1 MQEWPNLLAISI
13 AVRAWVL
20 FVWKLTEWELLNKYL
35 FPVQSLTSLQFSQ
48 HAATGELTEA
58 ALAEKLSKLRWSPK
72 ARNAV
77 EYYWGMPGEQVSM
90 ELAFSSGSQAQTH
103 RQMCLP
109 IARRQTHLQNLPLY
123 PRHFPHTHS
132 GMWLIHHPST
142 CRVSPTHTISCN
154 SVPLLSFHFPTFF
167 PMLLVLTIFPQYHF
181 PTVLMYKTAFC
192 WKVIAVKYGK
202 KWWKYFSGLLFLHH
216 FCTNPKP
223 GNYISILSAGQ
234 NT

>member
-1 MQEWPNLLAISI
+1 
-13 AVRAWVL
+13 
-20 FVWKLTEWELLNKYL
+20 
-35 FPVQSLTSLQFSQ
+35 
-48 HAATGELTEA
+48 
-58 ALAEKLSKLRWSPK
+58 
-72 ARNAV
+72 
-77 EYYWGMPGEQVSM
+77 M

-167 PMLLVLTIFPQYHF
+167 PMLLVLTIFSPVSF
-181 PTVLMYKTAFC
+181 PHSINVQDCFFAEKSLLLSMGKNDENTSVVCYSSITSALTLNLGITYQSYQQVRTPNSHLSHASNITLELTKVFLPTITKQISSELLSVIFAFTVSKTFT
-192 WKVIAVKYGK
+192 K
-202 KWWKYFSGLLFLHH
+202 
-216 FCTNPKP
+216 
-223 GNYISILSAGQ
+223 
-234 NT
+234 